1 MTKKRSGRLFGL
13 LLSSAAIFIGNGII
27 AFIVCA
33 FVRPHGILIGGSTGM
48 GIILDKVIH
57 KLPFVPAE
65 TDLVAAIVFVINIAL
80 MILGLVCL
88 GKKFFFN
95 TVASSIIYP
104 AQLFVFQQIPGID
117 TICDDPTLAAVFS
130 GLLVGIALG
139 MIMRVGASTGGTD
152 AIAMVLNKWFH
163 APVSVLLYIVDAI
176 IIISQLFFSSPRGIL
191 LGILVIIIE
200 SIMIEQTMIFGKSMV
215 QIFVVSAEHEAI
227 RNKLLDELDAGVTM
241 NMIETGL
248 LKQQQKGILC
258 VIQPRKVHSAV
269 ELIRSVDPHAFVT
282 VTKLKE
288 VRGHGF
294 SMERTYMEKRKNGE
308 TVVAIPETPSDKT
321 E

>member
-1 MTKKRSGRLFGL
+1 MTKKKSTRLHNL
-13 LLSSAAIFIGNGII
+13 LISSAAIFVGNGII

-33 FVRPHGILIGGSTGM
+33 FVRPHDIMIGGTTGIGIL
-48 GIILDKVIH
+48 LDKAINQL
-57 KLPFVPAE
+57 LPIPE
-65 TDLVAAIVFVINIAL
+65 TDLVAAIVFVINIVL
-80 MILGLVCL
+80 LILGLVFL
-88 GKKFFFN
+88 GKKFFFS
-95 TVASSIIYP
+95 TIASSLIYP
-104 AQLFVFQQIPGID
+104 VQLFVLQKIPGID
-117 TICDDPTLAAVFS
+117 SICDDPTLAAVFS

-139 MIMRVGASTGGTD
+139 MIMRVGASTGGMD

-163 APVSVLLYIVDAI
+163 APVSLILYIIDAI
-176 IIISQLFFSSPRGIL
+176 IIISQLFVSSPRGIL
-191 LGILVIIIE
+191 LGILVIIID

-215 QIFVVSAEHEAI
+215 QIFVVSSKHETI
-227 RNKLLDELDAGVTM
+227 RGKLLDELDAGVTM
-241 NMIETGL
+241 TMIETGL
-248 LKQQQKGILC
+248 LKQPQKGILC

-269 ELIRSVDPHAFVT
+269 ELIRSVDPDAFVT

>member
-65 TDLVAAIVFVINIAL
+65 TDLVAAIVFVINIVL
-80 MILGLVCL
+80 LILGLVFL
-88 GKKFFFN
+88 GKKFFFS
-95 TVASSIIYP
+95 TIASSLIYP
-104 AQLFVFQQIPGID
+104 VQLFVLQKIPGID
-117 TICDDPTLAAVFS
+117 SICDDPTLAAVFS

-139 MIMRVGASTGGTD
+139 VIMRVGASTGGTD

-163 APVSVLLYIVDAI
+163 APVSLILYIIDAI
-176 IIISQLFFSSPRGIL
+176 IIISQLFVSSPRGIL
-191 LGILVIIIE
+191 LGILVIIID

-215 QIFVVSAEHEAI
+215 QIFVVSAEHEAM

-241 NMIETGL
+241 TMIETGL
-248 LKQQQKGILC
+248 LKQPQQGIIC

-269 ELIRSVDPHAFVT
+269 ELIRSVDPDAFVT